1 MEQVKTFPLGC
12 SILRK
17 YFEYKIKCLLRE
29 TLNYVARE
37 EAQRPATL
45 ATFSL
50 PVFKHKINIMVLLTF
65 CKKAS
70 LHNAA
75 ADIYFKDKEGTSSG
89 KPCILA
95 PQATGFILTVWL
107 GLVVT
112 GHLDQS
118 EILI

>member
-1 MEQVKTFPLGC
+1 MQ
-12 SILRK
+12 K
-17 YFEYKIKCLLRE
+17 YFKYKIKCLPRE

-37 EAQRPATL
+37 EEQRPATQL

-75 ADIYFKDKEGTSSG
+75 DIYFEDKEGTSSG

-95 PQATGFILTVWL
+95 QQGTGFIIAGEQGECEARAGRDSSLSN
-107 GLVVT
+107 
-112 GHLDQS
+112 QRA
-118 EILI
+118 